1 MRSSIDQAIRR
12 SLLAVLS
19 AALVVLVASCS
30 NLLSTGGGGGGGQ
43 DEPVGG
49 SLSVETS
56 ALEGST
62 IRPADDL
69 IGLTDH
75 FVLTLTNVSG
85 TFSPIVVDP
94 YTSGDTVTG
103 IGEGD
108 WTLTLGAF
116 SDAAG
121 TTKIADGVI
130 TLPATGNP
138 LAISD
143 GVQTDVTVRLEP
155 NNTSGSGTVDY
166 TIDIS
171 DAAIHPEID
180 SVVVELDPAPYDGPS
195 DPGNTI
201 LNNGTDYTFDPG
213 PGTPQFNLSLGSQAA
228 GSYFVITTFSKT
240 VDGSPIDHPPI
251 IEALQVYEN
260 LQSSKTI
267 TLQPG
272 DFSGPPA
279 PPTGLGVTLG
289 DGTFDLDWTD
299 ASNTELGFRLYEG
312 PVDGTAEGAVGPSAT
327 TIASASISG
336 APGADT
342 QVTYNVVSYNQ
353 FGESAPATITFT
365 PLDLGTLFPAGTPG
379 SPTTQNA
386 SVTLGWGTFFGVGTY
401 NLYISQTQTDVDNLD
416 PGVRTPNAIAGNAAS
431 SYISLTDG
439 TTYYWTVEAVNPEGN
454 GTLAA
459 PTAAFTVDA
468 TPPAGL
474 SIDTSAPATNDT
486 TPTIAWTGSG
496 ETGASFR
503 WELRDS
509 GSFLEDSATGVTAT
523 SYTVGTALAEDTY
536 TFTIWESDA
545 VGNESAPQS
554 YTFEIDTTAPAA
566 PTFTSLPPDPT
577 NNTSVTFTV
586 QGEPFANYAPSLS
599 GATTSTPSSQLDTD
613 SSGDETFD
621 VGFNEGATTITATQ
635 TDQAGNVSPAASVT
649 INVDTTPPGAP
660 TGVASAEVTSGLT
673 ADQTPTFTWTSGGGG
688 NDTYEYST
696 DNGSTWTGGV
706 SGPTVTVPTLAP
718 GNYTF
723 LVREF
728 DGAGN
733 VSAASTGFA
742 FEVVDTGD
750 ATITVDNPSVP
761 SFTVTPS
768 SDPLIVDIAGGTYS
782 QSGTV
787 EITSGSSITRYEWK
801 INGTTELVG
810 ATQSTVTVDAG
821 TGPLPASPLVFGL
834 NTLTIIVEVD
844 GRQYIETSQ
853 FTVVDQ

>member
-1 MRSSIDQAIRR
+1 MRLKKLRPFM
-12 SLLAVLS
+12 
-19 AALVVLVASCS
+19 LVVVPTLLILAGCHNPLVGPAAPGEAAEDTTVYGSLVLRRATVEASTVAPDLEDLKS
-30 NLLSTGGGGGGGQ
+30 SVSTYTVELVHQGGEYSTIERTDYQEG
-43 DEPVGG
+43 DPIPNVPVGTWT
-49 SLSVETS
+49 V
-56 ALEGST
+56 
-62 IRPADDL
+62 
-69 IGLTDH
+69 
-75 FVLTLTNVSG
+75 
-85 TFSPIVVDP
+85 
-94 YTSGDTVTG
+94 TVTG
-103 IGEGD
+103 LDVDNRPVARSRSATDIAPGENALEFTLQPLQEATGILDYRLDWSAVPPTTVVDSLRVSLDPYPWGGGD
-108 WTLTLGAF
+108 TESLDF
-116 SDAAG
+116 SDSGTQSLSTAG
-121 TTKIADGVI
+121 A
-130 TLPATGNP
+130 
-138 LAISD
+138 
-143 GVQTDVTVRLEP
+143 DVTVDFSARSLR
-155 NNTSGSGTVDY
+155 V
-166 TIDIS
+166 
-171 DAAIHPEID
+171 
-180 SVVVELDPAPYDGPS
+180 
-195 DPGNTI
+195 
-201 LNNGTDYTFDPG
+201 
-213 PGTPQFNLSLGSQAA
+213 LGSTTQAGFYRMRIQPRRGNVEYA
-228 GSYFVITTFSKT
+228 
-240 VDGSPIDHPPI
+240 PI
-251 IEALQVYEN
+251 IEVVQVYDY
-260 LQSSKTI
+260 LGSTKTV
-267 TLQPG
+267 TLSAEELTSP
-272 DFSGPPA
+272 PPA
-279 PPTGLGVTLG
+279 PTDLGVTLG

-299 ASNTELGFRLYEG
+299 ASNTELGFRVYEG
-312 PVDGTAEGAVGPSAT
+312 PVDGTAEGSVGPSAT
-327 TIASASISG
+327 TIASASITG
-336 APGADT
+336 APGAGT
-342 QVTYNVVSYNQ
+342 AVEYNVVSYNQ
-353 FGESAPATITFT
+353 FGESAAATITFT
-365 PLDLGTLFPAGTPG
+365 PLGLGSLFPTGTPG
-379 SPTTQNA
+379 SPTAQNG
-386 SVTLGWGTFFGVGTY
+386 SVNLGWSTFFGVDTY
-401 NLYISQTQTDVDNLD
+401 NLYISQIQADVDSLD
-416 PGVRTPNAIAGNAAS
+416 PGVRTTNATAGNAAS

-844 GRQYIETSQ
+844 GRLYIETFQ